1 MTKKIRARHK
11 FYCCIF
17 VQSNELFPCGS
28 ELFHLLESKKKKT
41 RTQNKL
47 YNCKFVQSENLF
59 YCYVFVLQSN
69 GYSGI
74 AITYS
79 LLGYCSSALREKK
92 LKNRQK
98 PQHNDHIAL
107 TLHKFSTIVLESH
120 FEVNAMV
127 KVQNTGTGFL
137 LVNNVRTWQD
147 HYTILL
153 SIKKWNYSFKLALSY
168 EIFFNTFPRARR
180 EQMN

>member
-98 PQHNDHIAL
+98 PQHHIAL

-120 FEVNAMV
+120 FKVNAMV